1 MNGEKMLTL
10 GNVINNFKAAKVGP
24 KILFFTI
31 LFLFIGGLVALSLAG
46 FKFAMIILF
55 LIVFSVA
62 TILMLVLLVF
72 ISFLICDVIN
82 YIFKGERNKE
92 NLMVKWF
99 DKDGSL

>member
-1 MNGEKMLTL
+1 MLTL
-10 GNVINNFKAAKVGP
+10 DNVINNFKNARLGP

-55 LIVFSVA
+55 FIVFVL
-62 TILMLVLLVF
+62 TIITAMALFVF
-72 ISFLICDVIN
+72 ISFLVGDAIN
-82 YIFKGERNKE
+82 YIFKGERDKN

>member
-1 MNGEKMLTL
+1 MLTL
-10 GNVINNFKAAKVGP
+10 DNVINNFKNARLGP
-24 KILFFTI
+24 KILFFVVLI
-31 LFLFIGGLVALSLAG
+31 LFIGGLVALSLAD

-55 LIVFSVA
+55 FIVFELVIVA
-62 TILMLVLLVF
+62 TMVLFVF

>member
-1 MNGEKMLTL
+1 MLTL
-10 GNVINNFKAAKVGP
+10 NNVINNFKNARLGP

-55 LIVFSVA
+55 LIVFGLTVITA
-62 TILMLVLLVF
+62 MALFVF
-72 ISFLICDVIN
+72 ISLLVHDVIS
-82 YIFKGERNKE
+82 YIFKGERDKE

-99 DKDGSL
+99 DKEFR